1 MKRYI
6 TLVPMLLVAAL
17 GMAQMANDSINRT
30 VLVESTYNPIIAGA
44 VKRSFIPEE
53 VKPSMNREE
62 VVYANE
68 NVDLT
73 SFERT
78 VKKAALAEV
87 APEKGLPGYAHLGY
101 GNYNNLAALAA
112 YRWNI
117 NTSHALAFKAHADGW
132 NGKYK
137 LDDGAQ
143 WRSHRYDLGLDADY
157 TALLGEATLGVG
169 LRGAYH
175 NYDYMND
182 ARQQSDI
189 LGGHVALEGLVGHRY
204 NYRAAVSLTHFGRDL
219 HFGVAAPHSENH
231 IRSEVAL
238 GMDLYDWGTAE
249 VQISSDLLTY
259 GGDIADYSTYHALA
273 ITPRWNYYL
282 GDFHFVAGM
291 NLDILTGKNMGSPV
305 QASPECAIHYTPNKV
320 FAATL
325 TLDGGRDVHT
335 FSDLYARSPYWAAQ
349 EQVRPTYTYM
359 NAHLEAGVRI
369 IEGLHLHLGGGYRI
383 LSDALLETRL
393 DTLGCTYTG
402 LTNHKAQVATID
414 GKVSYTLRDLVGV
427 GAKATYNYWML
438 KGDRALLARA
448 PQFTM
453 DVDARVRI
461 IPNLYGYTNL
471 HLVAFT
477 NTASVARE
485 RAIIDW
491 SLGADYALNRHFS
504 FFLDGNN
511 LLNRRYSYYTGYPA
525 QGISVLAGARVK
537 F

>member
-6 TLVPMLLVAAL
+6 ALVPMLLAAAL
-17 GMAQMANDSINRT
+17 GIAQTANDTINRM
-30 VLVESTYNPIIAGA
+30 VVVESTYNPIIAGA
-44 VKRSFIPEE
+44 VKRNFIPEV
-53 VKPSMNREE
+53 VKPSMNRER
-62 VVYANE
+62 VVYADE

-73 SFERT
+73 NFDRT
-78 VKKAALAEV
+78 AKKAALAEV
-87 APEKGLPGYAHLGY
+87 APEEGLPGYAHLGY

-112 YRWNI
+112 YKWNL
-117 NTSHALAFKAHADGW
+117 NAANAFAFKAHADGW
-132 NGKYK
+132 NGKYR
-137 LDDGAQ
+137 LDDATR
-143 WRSHRYDLGLDADY
+143 WHSHRYDLGLDADY
-157 TALLGEATLGVG
+157 DARLGETKLNIG
-169 LRGAYH
+169 LRTAYH
-175 NYDYMND
+175 NYDYLD
-182 ARQQSDI
+182 DKTQQSNI
-189 LGGHVALEGLVGHRY
+189 LGGHIALEGLAGQRY
-204 NYRAAVSLTHFGRDL
+204 NYRAAVSLTRFGRSL
-219 HFGVAAPHSENH
+219 HLGVETPHSENH
-231 IRSEVAL
+231 LHSEVAL
-238 GMDLYDWGTAE
+238 GMDLYNWGTAE

-305 QASPECAIHYTPNKV
+305 LASPECAIHYAPNKV
-320 FAATL
+320 FAAKL
-325 TLDGGRDVHT
+325 TLDGGRDVYT
-335 FSDLYARSPYWAAQ
+335 FSDLYALSPYWAAK

-402 LTNHKAQVATID
+402 ITNHKAQVATLD
-414 GKVSYTLRDLVGV
+414 GKVSYTHKDLVSLS
-427 GAKATYNYWML
+427 AKGTYHHWML
-438 KGDRALLARA
+438 KGDQALLARA
-448 PQFTM
+448 PQLKI

-471 HLVAFT
+471 HLVAFN
-477 NTASVARE
+477 NTGSVARE

-491 SLGADYALNRHFS
+491 SFGADYALNRHFS
-504 FFLDGNN
+504 FFLDGHN

-525 QGISVLAGARVK
+525 QGISVLAGAKVK